1 MGQWFSFSKW
11 ALASVGVGFY
21 ENGLIII
28 LLNSVNSYKRLPYK
42 VSLNEEL
49 YTKQQY
55 FGNYG
60 KQLNQNIKK
69 NNGKSI

>member
-1 MGQWFSFSKW
+1 M
-11 ALASVGVGFY
+11 
-21 ENGLIII
+21 
-28 LLNSVNSYKRLPYK
+28 NSYKRLPYK
-42 VSLNEEL
+42 VNLNEEL

-69 NNGKSI
+69 KIMESQFRDQT